1 MSCIILHPIKTV
13 LHGFKRICLS
23 HVPPSDFQSSVNLR
37 VLVLALN
44 RNRTHQRP
52 GILPRGRFFKPF
64 IDDLLCKQPTS
75 QSVQRKISSMVGCD
89 VEESYEVEKRPGID
103 NQGIL
108 HRSMIKW
115 HGAQPRPQGAFP
127 WLWGRGSQ
135 GKAPWGRGCM
145 APTMPVTKNT
155 TKFVLLQI

>member
-1 MSCIILHPIKTV
+1 MRCIILHTIKTV

-23 HVPPSDFQSSVNLR
+23 HVPPSDFHSSVNLR

-52 GILPRGRFFKPF
+52 GMLPCHGRFFKPF

-75 QSVQRKISSMVGCD
+75 QSVQRKISSKVVCD
-89 VEESYEVEKRPGID
+89 VKELYEVEKRPAID

-108 HRSMIKW
+108 HR
-115 HGAQPRPQGAFP
+115 
-127 WLWGRGSQ
+127 
-135 GKAPWGRGCM
+135 
-145 APTMPVTKNT
+145 
-155 TKFVLLQI
+155 

>member
-1 MSCIILHPIKTV
+1 MSCIILHTIKTV
-13 LHGFKRICLS
+13 LHGFKRIFLS
-23 HVPPSDFQSSVNLR
+23 HVPPSDFQSSVNLTR

-52 GILPRGRFFKPF
+52 GILPRGSGRFFKPF

-75 QSVQRKISSMVGCD
+75 QSMQCKISSKVGCD
-89 VEESYEVEKRPGID
+89 VEESYEVEERLGID

-115 HGAQPRPQGAFP
+115 HGADNAQNGENVFQHAKHF
-127 WLWGRGSQ
+127 GRDFQ
-135 GKAPWGRGCM
+135 LQYIAGKR
-145 APTMPVTKNT
+145 
-155 TKFVLLQI
+155 